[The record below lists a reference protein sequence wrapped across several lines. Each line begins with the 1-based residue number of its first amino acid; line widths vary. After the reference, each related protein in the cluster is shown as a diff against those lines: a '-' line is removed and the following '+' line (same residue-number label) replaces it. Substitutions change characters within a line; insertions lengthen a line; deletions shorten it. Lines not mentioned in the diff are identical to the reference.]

1 MVKKPKTWEEA
12 HIMEQAKFYYFR
24 DEMSRPVITKC
35 RLETDVGT
43 GIGFA
48 ICSPMDMPCKRVG
61 RGIAR
66 QRAVHAVKTKGN
78 SGPINREHV
87 FNLLYS
93 ICDDLSNFQKGKSV
107 FETDG

>member
-1 MVKKPKTWEEA
+1 
-12 HIMEQAKFYYFR
+12 MEQAKFYYFR